1 MDKDRRIAELEA
13 ENARLRGRL
22 AEMETKLAAALDEI
36 ARLKRNS
43 RTSSKPPSSDIV
55 KPPKSDAVGGGKS
68 GKKRKAGGQPGHPR
82 HTRTPF
88 AAEQVD
94 AAYEYDWADAGDAW
108 QPLDDFYVLQQVEL
122 RENPLIVTEHRFRR
136 YRHRA
141 TGKVVTAPVPG
152 DLRRQGLIGP
162 RLRATT
168 AWLKGQGHM
177 AYRPMQA
184 FYRDV
189 LGLNLSTGQLAK
201 IIRQCGQ
208 ALAEPYAD
216 LRTKLRSEPVTN
228 VDETGHPQHG
238 QAGNGRGGNVRG
250 WLWCVVGEG
259 LTVFKI
265 AASRGSQVLDQL
277 LGSAYRGVVASDF
290 FSAYRKFVAEGEA
303 RAAYCWAHLI
313 RDIRYLTTLSDK
325 VIVNW
330 ARKLLG
336 EAKKLFKAYH
346 TRGERAQRNARDAIL
361 QRVRRTPPRTQAQTL
376 ARRIKTHADAYFRF
390 LDDERIEPTNNKAER
405 ALRHAVIDRRITQG
419 TRGETGSRWLE
430 RFWSIRET
438 CRQQNRPLFDYL
450 VDAITRHSAGQP
462 VPRLA

>member
-13 ENARLRGRL
+13 EVAELKRLL
-22 AEMETKLAAALDEI
+22 AKALDEI

-55 KPPKSDAVGGGKS
+55 KPPRQSSGTQAKGG
-68 GKKRKAGGQPGHPR
+68 GKKRKPGGQPGHTK
-82 HTRTPF
+82 HTRPPF
-88 AAEQVD
+88 AAERVD
-94 AAYEYDWADAGDAW
+94 QAYAYDWADAGDAW
-108 QPLDDFYVLQQVEL
+108 QPLDDFYILQQVEL

-136 YRHRA
+136 YRHRIS
-141 TGKVVTAPVPG
+141 GRIVTAPVPE
-152 DLRRQGLIGP
+152 DLRGQGLIGP

-168 AWLKGQGHM
+168 AWLKGQGHL
-177 AYRPMQA
+177 AYRPMRA

-189 LGLNLSTGQLAK
+189 LGLHLSTGQLAK
-201 IIRQCGQ
+201 IVRQCGQ
-208 ALAEPYAD
+208 ALAEPYAA
-216 LRTKLRSEPVTN
+216 LRAKLPSEPVTN
-228 VDETGHPQHG
+228 VDETSHPQHG
-238 QAGNGRGGNVRG
+238 QSGNVRG

-265 AASRGSQVLDQL
+265 AASRGSQVLDAL
-277 LGSAYRGVVASDF
+277 LGPDYRGIVGSDF
-290 FSAYRKFVAEGEA
+290 FSAYRKFIREGQA

-325 VIVNW
+325 VMVHW
-330 ARKLLG
+330 ATKLLAD
-336 EAKKLFKAYH
+336 AKKLFKAYH
-346 TRGERAQRNARDAIL
+346 SRSERVQHNARDAIL
-361 QRVRRTPPRTQAQTL
+361 QRVRRPPPRTQAQTL
-376 ARRIKTHADAYFRF
+376 AARIRTHAQAYFRF

-419 TRGETGSRWLE
+419 TRGENGSRWLE

-438 CRQQNRPLFDYL
+438 CRQQDRPLFDYL
-450 VDAITRHSAGQP
+450 VQSITRHTAGQP

>member
-13 ENARLRGRL
+13 EVVELKRLL
-22 AEMETKLAAALDEI
+22 AKALDEI

-55 KPPKSDAVGGGKS
+55 KPSKSDAAGG
-68 GKKRKAGGQPGHPR
+68 GKKRKAGGQPGHTK

-94 AAYEYDWADAGDAW
+94 AAYEYEWAEPGDDW

-141 TGKVVTAPVPG
+141 TGKIATAPVPE

-177 AYRPMQA
+177 AYRPMRG

-201 IIRQCGQ
+201 VVRQCGQ
-208 ALAEPYAD
+208 ALAEPYAG
-216 LRTKLRSEPVTN
+216 LRAKLADEPVTN
-228 VDETGHPQHG
+228 VDETGYPQHG
-238 QAGNGRGGNVRG
+238 QDGNGRG
-250 WLWCVVGEG
+250 WLWCAAGKR

-265 AASRGSQVLDQL
+265 AASRGSQVLADL
-277 LGSAYRGVVASDF
+277 LGAAYPGVVCSDF

-313 RDIRYLTTLSDK
+313 REIRYLTTLGDK

-330 ARKLLG
+330 ATKLLG
-336 EAKKLFKAYH
+336 QAKKLFKAYH
-346 TRGERAQRNARDAIL
+346 NRGERAQRNARDAIL
-361 QRVRRTPPRTQAQTL
+361 QRVRRPPPRTQAQTL
-376 ARRIKTHADAYFRF
+376 AERIRTHAQAYFRF
-390 LDDERIEPTNNKAER
+390 IDDERIEPTNNKAER

-419 TRGETGSRWLE
+419 TRGEVGSRWLE

-438 CRQQNRPLFDYL
+438 CRQQHRPLFDYL
-450 VDAITRHSAGQP
+450 VDAITHHTAGQP
-462 VPRLA
+462 VPRLP

>member
-1 MDKDRRIAELEA
+1 MDKDGRIAELET
-13 ENARLRGRL
+13 ENASLRLRL
-22 AEMETKLAAALDEI
+22 AELEAKLAAALDEI
-36 ARLKRNS
+36 ARLKRDS

-55 KPPKSDAVGGGKS
+55 KPPPPPAASDGRAKAGGR
-68 GKKRKAGGQPGHPR
+68 KRKSGGQPGHLK

-88 AAEQVD
+88 AAEQIDV
-94 AAYEYDWADAGDAW
+94 AYEYDWADAGDAW
-108 QPLDDFYVLQQVEL
+108 QPLNEFYILQQVEL

-136 YRHRA
+136 YRHRVS
-141 TGKVVTAPVPG
+141 GKITTAPVPE

-201 IIRQCGQ
+201 IVKQCGA

-216 LRTKLRSEPVTN
+216 LRAKLPHEPVTN

-238 QAGNGRGGNVRG
+238 QGGNVRG
-250 WLWCVVGEG
+250 WLWCAVGEG

-265 AASRGSQVLDQL
+265 AASRGAQVLDEL
-277 LGSAYRGVVASDF
+277 LGPAYRGIVGSDF
-290 FSAYRKFVAEGEA
+290 FSAYRKFVGEGEA
-303 RAAYCWAHLI
+303 QAAYCWAHLI
-313 RDIRYLTTLSDK
+313 RDIRYLTTLGDK

-330 ARKLLG
+330 ATKLLD

-346 TRGERAQRNARDAIL
+346 TQGKRAQHHARDAIL
-361 QRVRRTPPRTQAQTL
+361 QRARRPPPRPQARTL
-376 ARRIKTHADAYFRF
+376 ADRIKTHAAAYFRF
-390 LDDERIEPTNNKAER
+390 LDDPRVEPTNNKAER

-430 RFWSIRET
+430 RFWSTRET
-438 CRQQNRPLFDYL
+438 CRQRDRPLFDYL
-450 VDAITRHSAGQP
+450 VQAITHHTAGQP
-462 VPRLA
+462 APPLA

>member
-13 ENARLRGRL
+13 ENARLHGRL
-22 AEMETKLAAALDEI
+22 ADLETKLAAALDEI

-68 GKKRKAGGQPGHPR
+68 GKKRKPGGQPGHSK
-82 HTRTPF
+82 HTRPPF
-88 AAEQVD
+88 AAERVD
-94 AAYEYDWADAGDAW
+94 QAYEYDWADAGDAW
-108 QPLDDFYVLQQVEL
+108 QPLDDFYILQQVEL

-136 YRHRA
+136 YRHRIS
-141 TGKVVTAPVPG
+141 GKIVNAPVPE

-177 AYRPMQA
+177 AYRPIQA
-184 FYRDV
+184 FCRDV

-201 IIRQCGQ
+201 IVRQCGE

-216 LRTKLRSEPVTN
+216 LRAKLPQQAAVN

-238 QAGNGRGGNVRG
+238 QGGNVRG
-250 WLWCVVGEG
+250 WLWCAVGEG

-265 AASRGSQVLDQL
+265 AASRAAAVLEEL
-277 LGSAYRGVVASDF
+277 LGWDYRGIVGSDF
-290 FSAYRKFVAEGEA
+290 FSAYRKFVASGD
-303 RAAYCWAHLI
+303 RSAAYCWAHLI
-313 RDIRYLTTLSDK
+313 RDIRYLTTLGDK

-330 ARKLLG
+330 ARKLLD

-346 TRGERAQRNARDAIL
+346 SRGKRAQHNARDAIL
-361 QRVRRTPPRTQAQTL
+361 KRVRRPPPRPQAQTL
-376 ARRIKTHADAYFRF
+376 AQRIKTHAQDYFRF

-419 TRGETGSRWLE
+419 TRGDAGSQWLE

-438 CRQQNRPLFDYL
+438 CRQQGQPLFDYL
-450 VDAITRHSAGQP
+450 VQAITRHTAGQP